1 MGLIIE
7 LGFVALIGRII
18 YQCVSSTRSQRAWRE
33 YRRAGGGGAPGRVR
47 ERIPPEV
54 RSAVWR
60 RDGGQCVICGSVEK
74 LEFGHIIPWSKGGSD
89 SEENLQIECLY
100 HNRSKGNQI

>member
-1 MGLIIE
+1 MWMGVIIE
-7 LGFVALIGRII
+7 VGFVALLGSIVF
-18 YQCVSSTRSQRAWRE
+18 QCVRSYRSERAWRL
-33 YRRAGGGGAPGRVR
+33 AGGVLAVGRVR
-47 ERIPPEV
+47 ERIPPDV

-60 RDGGQCVICGSVEK
+60 RDGGQCVICGSIEK

-89 SEENLQIECLY
+89 SEENLQIECQY